1 EFGRSQEAGIRLP
14 HIAPISALADE
25 LRGRTWMGEPNVAP
39 LYGGVSVQV
48 GVPFWTDAAL
58 IAAAGIPTLLYGPA
72 GEGAHAVVEWVD
84 LACSSRC
91 ATSFCGRPAS
101 GVADRPGGGRRP
113 ANCDLKTIPA
123 SSSL

>member
-84 LACSSRC
+84 VGSLERC
-91 ATSFCGRPAS
+91 REVYVATAAAVCR
-101 GVADRPGGGRRP
+101 
-113 ANCDLKTIPA
+113 
-123 SSSL
+123 